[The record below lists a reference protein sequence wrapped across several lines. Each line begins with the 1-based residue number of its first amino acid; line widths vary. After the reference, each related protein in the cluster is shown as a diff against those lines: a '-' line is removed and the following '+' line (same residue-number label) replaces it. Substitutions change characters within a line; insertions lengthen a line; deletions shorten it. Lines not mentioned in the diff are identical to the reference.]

1 MKYIGQHIFDYVASF
16 RQNVGMGTDTP
27 NAALHVYGT
36 TGIISE
42 SPGNATITIRRND
55 NVQYGATLKYH
66 SGNTEKWV
74 AGLSDAGD
82 FTNSTG
88 NE

>member
-16 RQNVGMGTDTP
+16 RQKVGIGTDTP
-27 NAALHVYGT
+27 SAALHAYAT

-66 SGNTEKWV
+66 
-74 AGLSDAGD
+74 
-82 FTNSTG
+82 
-88 NE
+88 